1 LNDKSV
7 SLFIALHVLEHVND
21 DQKAMREIS
30 RVLST
35 GGLCI
40 IQVPLSDLPNLT
52 EEIPIL
58 DEQLRIAKYG
68 QKDHVRLYGEDIL
81 ERLRANGL
89 LGVFVSADEVM
100 PSFLR
105 KVYSLDDGMKFIIC
119 SNDVGPA
126 GRDLIDGLVKKL
138 RNEYKKL
145 ETFSELFTSDSL

>member
-1 LNDKSV
+1 
-7 SLFIALHVLEHVND
+7 LFIALHVLEHVND

-52 EEIPIL
+52 EEIPIT

-89 LGVFVSADEVM
+89 FGVFISADDVV

-105 KVYSLDDGMKFIIC
+105 KVYSLNDGMKFIIC
-119 SNDVGPA
+119 SKDVG
-126 GRDLIDGLVKKL
+126 IDGQDLVDSLVKKL
-138 RNEYKKL
+138 NQEYKNL
-145 ETFSELFTSDSL
+145 ETFCELFTSDSL